1 NQAITGLLHH
11 YVNLLQGLVA
21 SPESPVSK
29 VSMLTEAE
37 QRQQL
42 ERNDTSRPFSAE
54 RSIHQ
59 LFETQVQKTPQAV
72 AVACDNE
79 RISYADLDQRANQ
92 LAYYLRERG
101 VENGSLVAICVERSI
116 NMMVGL
122 FGILKAGAAYLP
134 VDPNYPKDRIAFMLE
149 DASVQIILTEQAL
162 LRTIPKSNAAVVCID
177 SHWSEISQSR
187 EGILPRVRAQNLA
200 YVLYTSGSTGRPKG
214 VMIQHRSV

>member
-1 NQAITGLLHH
+1 
-11 YVNLLQGLVA
+11 
-21 SPESPVSK
+21 
-29 VSMLTEAE
+29 
-37 QRQQL
+37 
-42 ERNDTSRPFSAE
+42 
-54 RSIHQ
+54 

-101 VENGSLVAICVERSI
+101 VENGWLVAICVERSI

-122 FGILKAGAAYLP
+122 FGILKVGAAYLP
-134 VDPNYPKDRIAFMLE
+134 MDPNYPKDRIAFMLE

-177 SHWSEISQSR
+177 SHWSEISR
-187 EGILPRVRAQNLA
+187 DRK
-200 YVLYTSGSTGRPKG
+200 STRLNSSH
-214 VMIQHRSV
+214 VSISYAVF